1 VEDIEM
7 ADGALRYEDLSPET
21 RAALEA
27 LFSAPKVQE
36 KQPGKEQNTGINPND
51 PKQHLTQEE
60 MEALGVDPKDL
71 SGKWQNLPGVKELPP
86 RALPVP
92 QVPRDT
98 FGPRMS
104 LGGPKMDQD
113 TGMSGGFDLGSLLSP
128 PSETPTGQKAG
139 TWTEYLQD
147 PVARSALLSFGLQA
161 LTGGWGGPGQ
171 QMAAAIGA
179 GAEGAAGTAKQIQG
193 AETERLALDEKEK
206 DRKNRLD
213 AAKIAADSRAEV
225 ANIRSEAMLQ
235 RAAMIRGPTT
245 DTEIKAYKEAYNKYY
260 TTEKNNAAI
269 SANPKTDLE
278 IMTNA
283 DIYAKNVLAGM
294 RQIGG
299 SPGGGGPMHL
309 GAPGAGAGAGAG
321 SEVTLPNLGA
331 GAVSPQGGGA
341 VPPGKAAAGA
351 KVRTLA
357 DALKDPK
364 LKAVLEPKLQ
374 SNEGI
379 AAIEAAR
386 PDWKGELQY
395 YKNREVIPNFIKNLF
410 NPSSKPE
417 PLGGAG

>member
-1 VEDIEM
+1 M

-104 LGGPKMDQD
+104 LGGPKMNQD

-179 GAEGAAGTAKQIQG
+179 GAQGAAGTAKQIQG
-193 AETERLALDEKEK
+193 AETERLVLDEKEK

-235 RAAMIRGPTT
+235 RAALVHPPHT
-245 DTEIKAYKEAYNKYY
+245 DAEIKAYKDAYLKYY
-260 TTEKNNAAI
+260 DAEKKNAAI

-278 IMTNA
+278 IMAGA
-283 DIYAKNVLAGM
+283 DNFAKTALAGM
-294 RQIGG
+294 RAVGA
-299 SPGGGGPMHL
+299 GGGPMHL
-309 GAPGAGAGAGAG
+309 GAPGAGAGAG

-331 GAVSPQGGGA
+331 GAVPPQGGGA

-410 NPSSKPE
+410 NPPSKSE